1 MRPCPA
7 TQKIAIYFSFNRLI
21 CYGFTP
27 NSNRVKVLDLSELQ
41 YILSLLRFHLC
52 VDAIA
57 NHAVSTSKLES
68 TVARCLKK
76 MVVGSQ

>member
-21 CYGFTP
+21 CNGFTP

-52 VDAIA
+52 VDAIT
-57 NHAVSTSKLES
+57 NHFVSKLES